1 MAFPSNSGSK
11 VALELAWS
19 SLMGHAGRVKRRAQ
33 SLRDASLA
41 STKASL
47 ILGTMDDLL
56 TTRDA
61 MQELASVPG
70 LEAYAR
76 EQVNTPA
83 LNLVGDFTAMVAN
96 INAVR
101 DWIVSNIPKDAGNYI
116 LIQTIA
122 ASGARVDREFS
133 GVSLGGLRTVLDTL
147 IASID

>member
-1 MAFPSNSGSK
+1 MAFPSTSGSK
-11 VALELAWS
+11 VPLELAWS
-19 SLMGHAGRVKRRAQ
+19 SLMGHAGRVKRHAQ
-33 SLRDASLA
+33 LLRDASLA
-41 STKASL
+41 PTKASL
-47 ILGTMDDLL
+47 ILGTMDSLL

-61 MQELASVPG
+61 MQALSTTPG

-76 EQVNTPA
+76 AQVNDPA
-83 LNLVGDFTAMVAN
+83 LDLAADFSTMIAN

-101 DWIVSNIPKDAGNYI
+101 DWIVSNVPKDASNYL

-122 ASGARVDREFS
+122 ATGARVDREFN